1 MNLILYILLLLIVL
15 ASFGQYF
22 NKYNCAITS
31 LLIIFAVVYLMTNEL
46 EKSLLISIGLTLL
59 LSLVKCPNQ
68 LENFETKKS
77 EESEMLK
84 KINNVDED
92 EDISNDD
99 EKDIPK
105 YSIHSGNDVED
116 LIPKSFKITS
126 NTPVEM
132 MTPAQAQRESFK
144 LARSVEHLKNTM
156 DQLGTN
162 LTSAKK
168 VMDMFKAIRP

>member
-77 EESEMLK
+77 
-84 KINNVDED
+84 
-92 EDISNDD
+92 
-99 EKDIPK
+99 
-105 YSIHSGNDVED
+105 
-116 LIPKSFKITS
+116 
-126 NTPVEM
+126 
-132 MTPAQAQRESFK
+132 
-144 LARSVEHLKNTM
+144 
-156 DQLGTN
+156 
-162 LTSAKK
+162 
-168 VMDMFKAIRP
+168 